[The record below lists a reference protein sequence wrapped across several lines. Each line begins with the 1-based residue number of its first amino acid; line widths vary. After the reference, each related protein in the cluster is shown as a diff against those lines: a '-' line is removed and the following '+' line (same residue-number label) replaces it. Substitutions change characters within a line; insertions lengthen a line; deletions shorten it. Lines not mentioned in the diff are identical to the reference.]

1 MLRRGARCT
10 PPPWGQDVVKAQ
22 ATSIHGQ
29 RERRFAHALSLP
41 YLVFLMVLIGYPVV
55 SNVVQSLLGAGGLTG
70 ANYQRVFAGGEFQQL
85 SINTVIWTAGSV
97 VGQLIVGLSLAL
109 LLNQP
114 ARGAGLW
121 RALILVLP
129 WATPDIVAAVA
140 WKWMLNDMYGVM
152 NDILVRLGV
161 LDWYVPWLGEPKLA
175 RISVIVANIWKGFAL
190 SAMFYLAGL
199 KTIPVEL
206 YEAAAVDGA
215 GVLGRFRHV
224 TLPALKPFLGT
235 TLMLTT
241 IWTIN
246 YFPLIYTM
254 TGGGPAGATDTF
266 VTYAYRLAFRFTDFA
281 RSSALSTLT
290 FLIIFALALAYS
302 TVLLR
307 RGEEA

>member
-1 MLRRGARCT
+1 M
-10 PPPWGQDVVKAQ
+10 VKQPA
-22 ATSIHGQ
+22 ASTFVQ
-29 RERRFAHALSLP
+29 RQHRFAYGLSLP

-55 SNVVQSLLGAGGLTG
+55 SNVVQSFLGPEGATW

-85 SINTVIWTAGSV
+85 SINTLIWTVGSIA
-97 VGQLIVGLSLAL
+97 GQLLIGLSIAL

-140 WKWMLNDMYGVM
+140 WKWMLNDMYGVL
-152 NDILVRLGV
+152 NDILVRLGI
-161 LDWYVPWLGEPKLA
+161 LDWYLPWLGDPKLA
-175 RISVIVANIWKGFAL
+175 RISVIMANTWKGFAL

-281 RSSALSTLT
+281 RSSALSTMT
-290 FLIIFALALAYS
+290 FLLIFALALAYS
-302 TVLLR
+302 TILLR
-307 RGEEA
+307 RGEDA

>member
-1 MLRRGARCT
+1 MKPEA
-10 PPPWGQDVVKAQ
+10 A
-22 ATSIHGQ
+22 SIHVQ

-55 SNVVQSLLGAGGLTG
+55 SNVVQSLLGPGGLTG
-70 ANYQRVFAGGEFQQL
+70 ANYERVVAGGELARL
-85 SINTVIWTAGSV
+85 SLNTLIWTAGSV

-215 GVLGRFRHV
+215 
-224 TLPALKPFLGT
+224 
-235 TLMLTT
+235 
-241 IWTIN
+241 
-246 YFPLIYTM
+246 
-254 TGGGPAGATDTF
+254 
-266 VTYAYRLAFRFTDFA
+266 
-281 RSSALSTLT
+281 
-290 FLIIFALALAYS
+290 
-302 TVLLR
+302 
-307 RGEEA
+307 